1 MRGGFIGLWQ
11 RLKAA
16 LVYFL
21 SFFADDFESLDFESL
36 DLESVDFESD
46 FCDFS
51 DFSDFSDLEAE
62 LSPEPSPDGA
72 EELLPP

>member
-1 MRGGFIGLWQ
+1 MWQ

-16 LVYFL
+16 LLYFL
-21 SFFADDFESLDFESL
+21 SFFVEDFESL